1 MSSDLDPGAALPPQ
15 AFTAA
20 LSGLPGMGPRRL
32 RAVLERWTP
41 PEAWDAVGAGG
52 AAVCDL
58 LAEIDRS
65 TATSQADEWRRR
77 SGETSVAQV
86 WEAAT
91 DGGGAVLVAGEPG
104 FPSGLADD
112 VEPPAIL
119 FAQGSVDV
127 LAGPAV
133 AIVGTR
139 RCTTY
144 GSSTAWELARG
155 LAGKGV
161 RVVSGLALGIDAAA
175 HAGALAADEA
185 PPVGVV
191 ATGLDVVYP
200 ARNRALWRE
209 VAHRGLLLSEAAPG
223 TRPERWR
230 FPSRNRIIAA
240 LAQVV
245 VVVESPERGGS
256 MYTVTEA
263 LRRDRVVMAVP
274 GPITSRSSAG
284 TNKLLAEG
292 AAPVLGVDDILVALG
307 MEARPTDVADHRP
320 RPSAHDQ
327 RVLDAC
333 GWEPSTV
340 DHLALRTGLGLGELL
355 RSVELLVATGWI
367 ADDGSGWLRRLVRP
381 ATDSAPLG
389 SAR

>member
-1 MSSDLDPGAALPPQ
+1 MNAGAAGPPLPT
-15 AFTAA
+15 AAWTAA
-20 LSGLPGMGPRRL
+20 LSGLAGMGPRRL
-32 RAVLERWTP
+32 RAVLERWSAQ
-41 PEAWDAVGAGG
+41 EAWEAIGADAGAVR
-52 AAVCDL
+52 AV
-58 LAEIDRS
+58 LAEIDPTTAS
-65 TATSQADEWRRR
+65 TQADEWQRR
-77 SGETSVAQV
+77 SAEISVASV
-86 WEAAT
+86 WSAAT
-91 DGGGAVLVAGEPG
+91 EGGGAVALPGGPG
-104 FPSGLADD
+104 FPGGLADD

-119 FAQGSVDV
+119 FTRGSASV
-127 LAGPAV
+127 LPGPTV

-144 GSSTAWELARG
+144 GSTTAWELARG
-155 LAGKGV
+155 LAEHGV

-185 PPVGVV
+185 PPIGVV

-200 ARNRALWRE
+200 RQNRALWGQ
-209 VAHRGLLLSEAAPG
+209 VAQRGLLLTEAAPG

-263 LRRDRVVMAVP
+263 LRRDRAVMAVP
-274 GPITSRSSAG
+274 GPITAPSSSG

-292 AAPVLGVDDILVALG
+292 APPVLGVDDVLVALG
-307 MEARPTDVADHRP
+307 LEAQRPADTADRRP
-320 RPSAHDQ
+320 SPSAHDQ

-333 GWEPSTV
+333 GWEPATV
-340 DHLALRTGLGLGELL
+340 DQLAIRTGLGLGELL
-355 RSVELLVATGWI
+355 RSVQALVATGWI
-367 ADDGSGWLRRLVRP
+367 ADDNSGWLRRLVRP
-381 ATDSAPLG
+381 APG
-389 SAR
+389 S

>member
-1 MSSDLDPGAALPPQ
+1 MTAETAPPSVLPPE

-32 RAVLERWTP
+32 RAVLQRWTA
-41 PEAWDAVGAGG
+41 PEAWEAIAAGHDT
-52 AAVCDL
+52 VREL
-58 LAEIDRS
+58 LAEFDPAAAR
-65 TATSQADEWRRR
+65 SQAEAWRTQSARR
-77 SGETSVAQV
+77 SVALT
-86 WEAAT
+86 WAEASR
-91 DGGGAVLVAGEPG
+91 DGGAVLVAGQPG
-104 FPSGLADD
+104 FPAGLADD
-112 VEPPAIL
+112 VEPPEIL
-119 FAQGSVDV
+119 FARGSLDV
-127 LAGPAV
+127 LAGPCV

-144 GSSTAWELARG
+144 GSSTAWELARD
-155 LAGKGV
+155 LAGAGV

-175 HAGALAADEA
+175 HAGALAADGA

-200 ARNRALWRE
+200 ARNRALWGR
-209 VAHRGLLLSEAAPG
+209 VAQHGLLLSEAAPG

-230 FPSRNRIIAA
+230 FPARNRIIAA

-245 VVVESPERGGS
+245 VVVESAERGGS

-263 LRRDRVVMAVP
+263 LRRDRAVMAVP
-274 GPITSRSSAG
+274 GPISSGTSAG
-284 TNKLLAEG
+284 ANKLLAEG
-292 AAPVLGVDDILVALG
+292 AALVLGVEDILLALG
-307 MEARPTDVADHRP
+307 MAAPRPADAGDHRP

-340 DHLALRTGLGLGELL
+340 DQLALRTGQGLGELL
-355 RSVELLVATGWI
+355 RSVATLVAGGWI

-381 ATDSAPLG
+381 ESGA
-389 SAR
+389 

>member
-1 MSSDLDPGAALPPQ
+1 MSAGEGHEPALPVD
-15 AFTAA
+15 AWTAA

-32 RAVLERWTP
+32 RAMLQRWP
-41 PEAWDAVGAGG
+41 APEAWAAIEAGADP
-52 AAVCDL
+52 VREVL
-58 LAEIDRS
+58 VEIDS
-65 TATSQADEWRRR
+65 KTGSAQAETWRQTCR
-77 SGETSVAQV
+77 ETSVARV
-86 WEAAT
+86 WAAAT
-91 DGGGAVLVAGEPG
+91 EGGGAVAVPGSAG
-104 FPSGLADD
+104 FPAGLAAD

-119 FAQGSVDV
+119 FTRGSLDV
-127 LAGPAV
+127 LPGPAV

-144 GSSTAWELARG
+144 GSTTAWELARG
-155 LAGKGV
+155 LAEQGV

-175 HAGALAADEA
+175 HAGALAADGA

-200 ARNRALWRE
+200 RRNRALWE
-209 VAHRGLLLSEAAPG
+209 QVARCGLLLSEAAPG

-263 LRRDRVVMAVP
+263 LRRDRCVMAVP
-274 GPITSRSSAG
+274 GPITSPTSAG

-292 AAPVLGVDDILVALG
+292 AAPVLGVADILLAVGL
-307 MEARPTDVADHRP
+307 ERPVSADASDPRP
-320 RPSAHDQ
+320 PPSAHDQ
-327 RVLDAC
+327 SVLDAC
-333 GWEPSTV
+333 GWEPATV
-340 DHLALRTGLGLGELL
+340 DHLALRTGLGLSQLL
-355 RSVELLVATGWI
+355 RSVQTLVAAGWI
-367 ADDGSGWLRRLVRP
+367 VDDGSGWLRRLVRP
-381 ATDSAPLG
+381 EVGP
-389 SAR
+389 

>member
-1 MSSDLDPGAALPPQ
+1 MNPNATSDTELPSQ

-32 RAVLERWTP
+32 RAVLERWNA
-41 PEAWDAVGAGG
+41 PEAWRVIGSDVRAVREI
-52 AAVCDL
+52 
-58 LAEIDRS
+58 LAEIDPA
-65 TATSQADEWRRR
+65 TASSQAEVWRTRV
-77 SGETSVAQV
+77 TQVSVAEV
-86 WEAAT
+86 WDAAT
-91 DGGGAVLVAGEPG
+91 RHGGAVRLVGEPG
-104 FPSGLADD
+104 FPAGLADD

-119 FAQGSVDV
+119 FTRGSPAA
-127 LAGPAV
+127 LGGPSV

-144 GSSTAWELARG
+144 GSSAAWELARD
-155 LAGKGV
+155 LAGNGV

-175 HAGALAADEA
+175 HAGALAADGA

-200 ARNRALWRE
+200 ARNRALWGQVER
-209 VAHRGLLLSEAAPG
+209 HGLLLSEAGPG

-263 LRRDRVVMAVP
+263 LRRDRAVMAVP

-292 AAPVLGVDDILVALG
+292 AAPVLGVDDILLALG
-307 MEARPTDVADHRP
+307 MEAPRPADATDRRP

-340 DHLALRTGLGLGELL
+340 DHLAVRTGLGLGELL
-355 RSVELLVATGWI
+355 RSVEVLVAAGWI
-367 ADDGSGWLRRLVRP
+367 DDDGSGWIRRLVRP
-381 ATDSAPLG
+381 TPES
-389 SAR
+389 

>member
-1 MSSDLDPGAALPPQ
+1 MSSDLASEAALPPQ

-32 RAVLERWTP
+32 RAVLGRWTP
-41 PEAWDAVGAGG
+41 PEAWDAIGAGV
-52 AAVCDL
+52 AAVRDL
-58 LAEIDRS
+58 LAEIDRR
-65 TATSQADEWRRR
+65 TAASQADEWRKR

-91 DGGGAVLVAGEPG
+91 GGGGAVRVAGEPG
-104 FPSGLADD
+104 FPSGLVDD
-112 VEPPAIL
+112 IEPPAIL
-119 FAQGSVDV
+119 FTQGSVGV
-127 LAGPAV
+127 LAGPSV

-144 GSSTAWELARG
+144 GSTTAWELARG

-175 HAGALAADEA
+175 HAGALAADGA

-200 ARNRALWRE
+200 ARNRALWER
-209 VAHRGLLLSEAAPG
+209 VAYHGLLLSEAAPG

-256 MYTVTEA
+256 MYTVAEA
-263 LRRDRVVMAVP
+263 LRRDRAVMAVP
-274 GPITSRSSAG
+274 GPITSTSSAG

-292 AAPVLGVDDILVALG
+292 AAPVLGVDDVLLALG
-307 MEARPTDVADHRP
+307 MAAARPTDAADHRP

-355 RSVELLVATGWI
+355 RSVEALVAAGWI

-381 ATDSAPLG
+381 ANASATPH
-389 SAR
+389 